1 LEISFK
7 NNRLRDV
14 CQQEVKARKEL
25 GDICA
30 RKLRAR
36 LSELE
41 AASNVTELVAGS
53 PHTLTRDRLG
63 QFAVSLAGGVRLVFE
78 PANNPIP
85 RLNETSVDWSKVTI
99 VSIEYIGDYHD

>member
-1 LEISFK
+1 MS
-7 NNRLRDV
+7 
-14 CQQEVKARKEL
+14 KARKEL

-30 RKLRAR
+30 KKLRTC

-53 PHTLTRDRLG
+53 PHPLTHDRLG

-85 RLNETSVDWSKVTI
+85 RIDDASVDWSKVTI